1 MRKENPK
8 LPNTSLCE
16 ELISIDNIELAIK
29 KVKSNKG
36 AAGIDGMTVYEL
48 KDEFDKRSEEI
59 KSRILARTYRPKQSL
74 RVQIPKD
81 NGKMRML
88 GIPTVIDRTVQQAVV
103 KVITPMFEET
113 FSDFSYAYRPMR
125 SAEDAARQASIY
137 MAEGYKYV
145 VDLDLSKYF
154 DTVNHDILMGLI
166 DKTLKDKDVRR
177 LIYSFLKAGAMENGF
192 PVETPEGTPQGGVI
206 SPILSN
212 IYLTPFDKEMEKRTI
227 KCIRYADDCKLFA
240 KSEMA
245 SRRIMRNAIKF
256 LENKLKLKVNTE
268 KTESRPARGS
278 KMLGFIFCSCGY
290 IDEANQYHLG
300 YCVPREK
307 AWDNFKD
314 RIREITKRNRGSSI
328 ERVIR
333 ELNWFLRGWINYYGR
348 SSISTK
354 LGTLQAWIR
363 RRVRQYCYKL
373 WKTSKARKHQL
384 RLLGCNEKK
393 ISTYFL
399 SSNSYWKMS
408 MAMNNVITNKIIHE
422 KLGLLEI
429 KEYYELRNASS
440 KLEDVFYIALHRY
453 GEVI

>member
-1 MRKENPK
+1 
-8 LPNTSLCE
+8 
-16 ELISIDNIELAIK
+16 LI
-29 KVKSNKG
+29 
-36 AAGIDGMTVYEL
+36 
-48 KDEFDKRSEEI
+48 F
-59 KSRILARTYRPKQSL
+59 
-74 RVQIPKD
+74 
-81 NGKMRML
+81 
-88 GIPTVIDRTVQQAVV
+88 
-103 KVITPMFEET
+103 
-113 FSDFSYAYRPMR
+113 
-125 SAEDAARQASIY
+125 
-137 MAEGYKYV
+137 
-145 VDLDLSKYF
+145 
-154 DTVNHDILMGLI
+154 
-166 DKTLKDKDVRR
+166 
-177 LIYSFLKAGAMENGF
+177 SFLKLGVLIDGLTKATE
-192 PVETPEGTPQGGVI
+192 EGTPQGGVI

-212 IYLTPFDKEMEKRTI
+212 IYLTPFDKEMESRGI
-227 KCIRYADDCKLFA
+227 KFIRFADDILCKDLQMFS

-278 KMLGFIFCSCGY
+278 KMLGFIFRTSGY
-290 IDEANQYHLG
+290 VDKANQYHLG

>member
-1 MRKENPK
+1 VRKENPK

-59 KSRILARTYRPKQSL
+59 KSRILARTYRPNRSL

-113 FSDFSYAYRPMR
+113 FSDFSYAYRPNR
-125 SAEDAARQASIY
+125 SAEDAVRQANIY

-166 DKTLKDKDVRR
+166 DKTLEDKDIRR

-192 PVETPEGTPQGGVI
+192 PVETTEGTPQGGVI
-206 SPILSN
+206 SPLLSN
-212 IYLTPFDKEMEKRTI
+212 IYLTPFDKELEKRTI
-227 KCIRYADDCKLFA
+227 KFIRYADDVQMFS

-278 KMLGFIFCSCGY
+278 KMLGFIFRTSGY
-290 IDEANQYHLG
+290 VDKANQYHLG

-314 RIREITKRNRGSSI
+314 RIREITKRNRGFSV

-348 SSISTK
+348 SSISVK
-354 LGTLQAWIR
+354 LGTLQTWIR
-363 RRVRQYCYKL
+363 RRVRQYCYKI
-373 WKTSKARKHQL
+373 WKTSKARKHHL
-384 RLLGCNEKK
+384 RLLGCKEDRIN
-393 ISTYFL
+393 SLFL
-399 SSNSYWKMS
+399 SSSSYWKMS
-408 MAMNNVITNKIIHE
+408 IYMNNILSNKIIHE
-422 KLGLLEI
+422 ELGLIDI
-429 KEYYELRNASS
+429 KKYYKQRNANS
-440 KLEDVFYIALHRY
+440 KLEDMFYIALHKY
-453 GEVI
+453 GKAI